1 MRTKEDL
8 FNYIG
13 KEDSVYGYSRSYKLV
28 LFRILFTDLWEGK
41 RSYLYD
47 VAAKF
52 KDFYVKR
59 IHEGKIPDKD
69 VDERIEKAEQ
79 SSLSDILEI
88 IRINPYKHI
97 NANGFLEIMVD
108 DKGEYFSFPLEI
120 MRNLTRDE
128 IFSMIYRLYRKLSLY
143 FSRID
148 ASSTA
153 HKVETLVVPQLGDK
167 EVIYADFISNIVNKF
182 TKLNSD
188 AIIDKILDSKE

>member
-28 LFRILFTDLWEGK
+28 LFRILFTDLWECK
-41 RSYLYD
+41 MSYLYD

-69 VDERIEKAEQ
+69 VDERIENAEQ

-128 IFSMIYRLYRKLSLY
+128 IFCMIYRLYRKLSLY
-143 FSRID
+143 FS
-148 ASSTA
+148 
-153 HKVETLVVPQLGDK
+153 
-167 EVIYADFISNIVNKF
+167 
-182 TKLNSD
+182 
-188 AIIDKILDSKE
+188 